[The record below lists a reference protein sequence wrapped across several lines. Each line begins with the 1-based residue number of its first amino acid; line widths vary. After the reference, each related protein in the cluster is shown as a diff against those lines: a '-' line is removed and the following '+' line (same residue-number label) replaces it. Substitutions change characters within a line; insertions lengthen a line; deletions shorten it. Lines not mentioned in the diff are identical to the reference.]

1 MIFKSPLIEG
11 KLIKRYK
18 RFLAD
23 VELNDGSII
32 LAHVPNSGSMKGV
45 SDPGSLCRISKSENL
60 LRKIPYTLEM
70 VRTLEGEWVGVNTS
84 LTNHLVQEAF
94 ELKKIKEWKDYSEF
108 KREVKISP
116 ESRLDFL
123 LTSLTS
129 EKKLYVEVKNV
140 SMAEPPA
147 AVFPD
152 AKTER
157 GQKHLRDLAKLATE
171 GFESEILFVVQR
183 EDCKTFRPC
192 DEIDPVYGQLLRDVA
207 KKNVTPRCWACKITS
222 SQGES
227 SPSDST

>member
-1 MIFKSPLIEG
+1 MIFKSPLIQG

-23 VELNDGSII
+23 VELDDGTII

-45 SDPGSLCRISKSENL
+45 SDPGSLCRISKSDNL
-60 LRKIPYTLEM
+60 ARKIPYTLEM
-70 VRTLEGEWVGVNTS
+70 VQTLSRQWVGVNTS

-94 ELKKIKEWKDYSEF
+94 ELKKLKEWSAYTEF
-108 KREVKISP
+108 KREVKINP

-123 LTSLTS
+123 LTSQK
-129 EKKLYVEVKNV
+129 KKLYVEVKNV

-157 GQKHLRDLAKLATE
+157 GQKHLRDLAKLTSE
-171 GFESEILFVVQR
+171 GFDTEIFFVVQR
-183 EDCKTFRPC
+183 EDCETFRPC
-192 DEIDPVYGQLLRDVA
+192 DEIDPVYGKLLREVV
-207 KKNVTPRCWACKITS
+207 KKNVVPRCWACTITPNSIELSHPLKIIL
-222 SQGES
+222 
-227 SPSDST
+227 

>member
-23 VELNDGSII
+23 VELQDGTII

-45 SDPGSLCRISKSENL
+45 SDPGSLCRISKSENT

-70 VRTLEGEWVGVNTS
+70 VRTLTQEWVGVNTT

-94 ELKKIKEWKDYSEF
+94 ELKKIKEWDAFTEF
-108 KREVKISP
+108 KREVKISA

-123 LTSLTS
+123 LSS
-129 EKKLYVEVKNV
+129 KDKKLYVEVKNV

-147 AVFPD
+147 A
-152 AKTER
+152 
-157 GQKHLRDLAKLATE
+157 
-171 GFESEILFVVQR
+171 
-183 EDCKTFRPC
+183 
-192 DEIDPVYGQLLRDVA
+192 
-207 KKNVTPRCWACKITS
+207 
-222 SQGES
+222 
-227 SPSDST
+227 